1 MIDDRIIGPYF
12 TLEHAATNS
21 YCFIFIGRIT
31 NMCQPVERRLG
42 TDIRGGG
49 RGEGRGVIA
58 AAPIKRLF
66 YANRVINA
74 A

>member
-31 NMCQPVERRLG
+31 NMCQPVERGLG
-42 TDIRGGG
+42 ADISEGGG
-49 RGEGRGVIA
+49 GEG
-58 AAPIKRLF
+58 
-66 YANRVINA
+66 
-74 A
+74 